1 MVLYHCATSC
11 DIDMLKKNTQR
22 KITQETRN
30 LIDCIKMYIDS
41 IVSAV
46 PETFVSNA
54 REMIGISEEMIN
66 IQKLQDLK
74 EKLINLG

>member
-11 DIDMLKKNTQR
+11 DIDMLKKITQR

-54 REMIGISEEMIN
+54 REMIGISEEMNN